1 MFDGEIS
8 LKTTRACAAVAALA
22 ATAALAACNPGTD
35 TPAVS
40 SPPVSSPSASVAA
53 PSYFGSDGYGK
64 LTIGMSEKDAL
75 ATGDLRTDPVST
87 VLDKNVYSF
96 ADGPEPDAKQMAFD
110 EKIEKAVEAADKST
124 DTSAA
129 GSAKAAKA
137 YADSTQRLYDRL
149 IAYLTDGGASFTKG
163 KLVSIAADKDAET
176 EAGIK
181 RGSKVAELKTAYDG
195 KGLTGNDKDGY
206 ELPIT
211 GHNGWRIRFEAD
223 KGTIKYMSLG
233 K

>member
-8 LKTTRACAAVAALA
+8 RKSTRAFAAVAALA

-35 TPAVS
+35 TSA
-40 SPPVSSPSASVAA
+40 VSSPSASVAA
-53 PSYFGSDGYGK
+53 PSFFGKDGYGK
-64 LTIGMSEKDAL
+64 LTIGMSEKEAL

-96 ADGPEPDAKQMAFD
+96 AGGPEPDAKQMAFD

-163 KLVSIAADKDAET
+163 KLVSIAADRDAET

-181 RGSKVAELKTAYDG
+181 RGSTVAELKTAYDG

-211 GHNGWRIRFEAD
+211 GHDGWRIRFEAD